1 MRSCYA
7 RPEAESF
14 RQTCCKRAR
23 RRMSNPIPE
32 EVSFTMPDPSPTA
45 DEYLT
50 IKELSALLKVPEPT
64 LRYWRHCGKAPRAIK
79 INGTLRFPRSGVLAW
94 LEKHAE
100 TDPAA

>member
-1 MRSCYA
+1 M
-7 RPEAESF
+7 
-14 RQTCCKRAR
+14 T
-23 RRMSNPIPE
+23 E
-32 EVSFTMPDPSPTA
+32 EVSLTMPEPSATAA

-79 INGTLRFPRSGVLAW
+79 LNGTLRFPRSGVLAW
-94 LEKHAE
+94 LEEHAE